1 MEQQNARKRP
11 IHGAY
16 SATAGYNDGMDLH
29 AELERFHADPAL
41 ADWVVGTVQ
50 KLLDQAQKDTAE
62 TLRLRDAQ
70 IVRRDAELAAAQT
83 KIQALVLELAHL
95 RRMRFGASSEAL
107 SVEQR
112 DLFQESMATDIAAA
126 QAELSK
132 REAEAAAAASDGTPA
147 RAPRERAGRQP
158 LPDHLPR
165 IEHHHEPESCTCG
178 KCGKDL
184 VKIGED
190 ISEQLDVEPAR
201 FFVHRH
207 IRPQY
212 ACRPCETIA
221 AAPIPPAVIDG
232 GMAAVGLLVW
242 VIIGKYL
249 DHLPL
254 YRLEQIAAR
263 SGVVLSRSTL
273 AEWVGRVGVALQPL
287 ADRLTALLLERSVL
301 HADETPVAQ
310 LDPGSGKTKRAYLWA
325 YRSNVLETGPPIVVF
340 DYQTSRAGRHARN
353 FLQEWQGHL
362 MVDDYAGY
370 KALFAHGVTELGC
383 LAHARRKFFD
393 LNAAQANPIAQEAL
407 ARIAAL
413 YAVEAHGR
421 EMTADARTVL
431 RQEAAVPLLQSM
443 HDWLLK
449 TRVKVAN
456 GGGTA
461 KAIDYSLKRWVA
473 LSRYALDGRLPID
486 NNPVE
491 NAIRPIAIGKKNW
504 LFTGSER
511 AGKRAAAIQGLLAT
525 AKLNGLDPAA
535 WLNET
540 LTKLP
545 TCLNSQIDT
554 LLPLRAVPIPEATTK
569 A

>member
-1 MEQQNARKRP
+1 MAK
-11 IHGAY
+11 
-16 SATAGYNDGMDLH
+16 YNDGMDLQ
-29 AELERFHADPAL
+29 AELDRFNADPAL
-41 ADWVVGTVQ
+41 AEWVVGTLQ
-50 KLLDQAQKDTAE
+50 KLRDQAQNDAAE
-62 TLRLRDAQ
+62 SLRQ
-70 IVRRDAELAAAQT
+70 IVRRDTELVAAQA

-107 SVEQR
+107 SAEQR
-112 DLFQESMATDIAAA
+112 DLFQESMVADIAAA
-126 QAELSK
+126 QAELAK
-132 REAEAAAAASDGTPA
+132 REAEAADQPGGTPPRPA
-147 RAPRERAGRQP
+147 RERAGRQP

-165 IEHHHEPESCTCG
+165 IEHRHEPESCTCG
-178 KCGKDL
+178 QCGKDL

-212 ACRPCETIA
+212 ACRPCETVA

-242 VIIGKYL
+242 VVIGKYL

-370 KALFAHGVTELGC
+370 KALFAAGVTELGC

-393 LNAAQANPIAQEAL
+393 LNAAQANPIAREAL
-407 ARIAAL
+407 ARISAL
-413 YAVEAHGR
+413 YAVEARGR
-421 EMTADARTVL
+421 EMTAEARTVL
-431 RQEAAVPLLQSM
+431 RQEAAVPLLQSL
-443 HDWLLK
+443 HDWLLR

-461 KAIDYSLKRWVA
+461 KAIDYSLKRWAA

-491 NAIRPIAIGKKNW
+491 NTIRPIAVGKKNW

-535 WLNET
+535 WLHET

-545 TCLNSQIDT
+545 TCLHSQIDT
-554 LLPLRAVPIPEATTK
+554 LLPLRAVSLQNATTEG
-569 A
+569 